1 MKNKSLGYF
10 FMLIA
15 LLLMSCSISV
25 EKRRYRPGY
34 HVEVNSP
41 KKMEQANRLE
51 KNQVVKTSDPSVP
64 MEIVVIPQRT
74 ENKYEVEPT
83 PISQKETRPKNSSTK
98 LKYVNPLLDSCDVIF
113 TAVGER
119 IEARIIEIGDE
130 YVHYKRCDDPK
141 GRLYSI
147 QTKMIDNITL
157 RNGELFIPKDRVIVD
172 KEKLRKRSQTLFV
185 ASIVSVSFALIGFIF
200 SFFIAPF
207 SAISLTLLI
216 LSGIFSFVLVLMD
229 VKPGRFVPSYRTK
242 LTWIFYLVVL
252 LLVIVGLVLLFI

>member
-1 MKNKSLGYF
+1 L
-10 FMLIA
+10 
-15 LLLMSCSISV
+15 
-25 EKRRYRPGY
+25 
-34 HVEVNSP
+34 EVSSQ
-41 KKMEQANRLE
+41 KKMEYPHRLE
-51 KNQVVKTSDPSVP
+51 KNPVVKTSTDPSVP
-64 MEIVVIPQRT
+64 MEMVAIPQRIEHT
-74 ENKYEVEPT
+74 FEVEPIPPT
-83 PISQKETRPKNSSTK
+83 HKETMPQKVSIQ

-157 RNGELFIPKDRVIVD
+157 RNGELFIPKDRIIVD
-172 KEKLRKRSQTLFV
+172 KEKLRKKSQTLFV